1 MAQRILVVDVG
12 GTHLKILASGQHS
25 LRKIASGPKMTARL
39 MCNWVRKAASDW
51 PYDVAA
57 IGYPG
62 PVVHGKPVRE
72 PYNLGKGWV
81 GFDYAKGL
89 GCPVKVINDAAMQA
103 VGSYEGGRM
112 LFLGLGTG
120 LGSAMIVDG
129 IVEPMELAHLP
140 YKKGKTYED
149 YLGLRGL
156 KRMGKKK
163 WRRYVARIV
172 EELQTALSDRTN
184 NGAKSPCFRDA
195 RKRKAPRLRLEPLG
209 RSRYGWVLSFR
220 QNRLSFAAPEG
231 QSEDAFDQQNNAYSR
246 SKPLAMLGL
255 DTDLGISNLHTM
267 VLAVRY
273 GHDESQ

>member
-1 MAQRILVVDVG
+1 MAHRVLVVDVG
-12 GTHLKILASGQHS
+12 GTHLKILATGEQTP
-25 LRKIASGPKMTARL
+25 RKIVSGPKMTAGL
-39 MCNWVRKAASDW
+39 MCKWVRKAASDW

-57 IGYPG
+57 VGYPA
-62 PVVHGKPVRE
+62 PVVHGKPVHE

-89 GCPVKVINDAAMQA
+89 GCPVKVLNDAAMQA

-120 LGSAMIVDG
+120 LGSAMIVG
-129 IVEPMELAHLP
+129 SIVEPMELAHLP

-172 EELQTALSDRTN
+172 EELQAALEADYIVLGGGNAKIIKTLPPKARL
-184 NGAKSPCFRDA
+184 GANDNAFIGGFRLWSA
-195 RKRKAPRLRLEPLG
+195 KKG
-209 RSRYGWVLSFR
+209 TGS
-220 QNRLSFAAPEG
+220 NI
-231 QSEDAFDQQNNAYSR
+231 FD
-246 SKPLAMLGL
+246 
-255 DTDLGISNLHTM
+255 
-267 VLAVRY
+267 
-273 GHDESQ
+273 E

>member
-12 GTHLKILASGQHS
+12 GTHLKILASGQQTP
-25 LRKIASGPKMTARL
+25 RKVASGQQMTARL

-62 PVVHGKPVRE
+62 YVVHGKPVHE

-89 GCPVKVINDAAMQA
+89 GCSVKVINDAAMQA

-156 KRMGKKK
+156 ERMGKEK
-163 WRRYVARIV
+163 WCGSVARIV
-172 EELQTALSDRTN
+172 EELKTALNADYIVLGGGNVKKIKTLPPKTRLGA
-184 NGAKSPCFRDA
+184 NGNAFTGGYRWWSAKQRGGGS
-195 RKRKAPRLRLEPLG
+195 
-209 RSRYGWVLSFR
+209 V
-220 QNRLSFAAPEG
+220 FAE
-231 QSEDAFDQQNNAYSR
+231 
-246 SKPLAMLGL
+246 
-255 DTDLGISNLHTM
+255 
-267 VLAVRY
+267 
-273 GHDESQ
+273 